1 MKNRPRPNIPVA
13 TKLAVAGRQI
23 QNIGGLDILM
33 EYAMKKEGET
43 MTHLLERRLVGL
55 ASLLGCP
62 RQDLRLDHDPALRW
76 RRYDPRVK
84 NVAARFQP
92 NANSPEHL
100 IYRTKE
106 DHHIKTQIRGEH
118 GQHADMVLIRRE
130 RKRENPKPKRKHKLA
145 SRPLRSANRWVSKS
159 FEGKPR

>member
-1 MKNRPRPNIPVA
+1 MKNRPRPAIPVA

-23 QNIGGLDILM
+23 AAFGILI
-33 EYAMKKEGET
+33 ERVESDTA
-43 MTHLLERRLVGL
+43 THYLEVQLTIL
-55 ASLLGCP
+55 AARLGCP
-62 RQDLRLDHDPALRW
+62 RKDLRLDHDPALRW

-106 DHHIKTQIRGEH
+106 DHHRKTNIRGD
-118 GQHADMVLIRRE
+118 GAMFADRVLIARE
-130 RKRENPKPKRKHKLA
+130 RKRENPKPKRKHKWA
-145 SRPLRSANRWVSKS
+145 SRPLRSANRWQAR
-159 FEGKPR
+159 P